1 MKADAE
7 KEDTKMMALNI
18 KQLALATGGNTTP
31 FGIGMPT
38 PMDDTRQKIN
48 EQIKKGPCPIEL
60 GGPPGITDTF
70 WILVQL
76 GWIKW

>member
-7 KEDTKMMALNI
+7 KKDTKMMALNI
-18 KQLALATGGNTTP
+18 NQLALATGGNTTP

-70 WILVQL
+70 WVMVQL

>member
-18 KQLALATGGNTTP
+18 NQLALATGGNTTP

-38 PMDDTRQKIN
+38 PMDDTRQRID
-48 EQIKKGPCPIEL
+48 EQVKKGPCPIVTA
-60 GGPPGITDTF
+60 GPPGPIDIF
-70 WILVQL
+70 WTLFQL
-76 GWIKW
+76 GYV